1 MFPPSEFLDSSD
13 SLLSPS
19 SLLTPEQ
26 RQRHPIPSQS
36 LAARKASSPL
46 SPFSQTPPEPDQTKS
61 PADADQED
69 PDLVYFPVDVDV
81 SKLRDWRQDKGDDQ
95 AGHKGEL
102 VRVNNIEVAVF
113 RFGEEVLATQ
123 ARCPHAGGPL
133 HLGDIEVLPDKSLCV
148 KCPWHKWSFCVAK
161 GGAGGLRRNPTR
173 KKLFSGA
180 EDRGRGECVWPQGR
194 GQEGYGVKIYPA
206 VTDRKRRTVKIGF
219 ERFDKK
225 SLTEEAF

>member
-1 MFPPSEFLDSSD
+1 MFTPSQFLDSSN
-13 SLLSPS
+13 SLILPS
-19 SLLTPEQ
+19 SLVTPEQ
-26 RQRHPIPSQS
+26 RSQIPSQS
-36 LAARKASSPL
+36 LVARKATSPL
-46 SPFSQTPPEPDQTKS
+46 SPFSSTPSDQTNS
-61 PADADQED
+61 PADADEED
-69 PDLVYFPVDVDV
+69 PDLVYFPVDVDF
-81 SKLRDWRQDKGDDQ
+81 SKLRDWRQGKGDDQ

-102 VRVNNIEVAVF
+102 VKVNNIEVAVF

-133 HLGDIEVLPDKSLCV
+133 HLGDIEMLPDKSLCV
-148 KCPWHKWSFCVAK
+148 KCPWHKWTFCVAR

-180 EDRGRGECVWPQGR
+180 EDRRQGECVWPLGR

-219 ERFDKK
+219 ESFDKK
-225 SLTEEAF
+225 SLTEAAF